1 MGASPEQIAAA
12 KLQAV
17 EQQCEVW
24 EENWDTVVMFLR
36 MTTQWNTS
44 MAGLTGL
51 NYPSLEW
58 LCKLYSVKDPVAIF
72 EGVQVM
78 EGAALAILNSK
89 RAS

>member
-1 MGASPEQIAAA
+1 
-12 KLQAV
+12 
-17 EQQCEVW
+17 
-24 EENWDTVVMFLR
+24 
-36 MTTQWNTS
+36 

-78 EGAALAILNSK
+78 EMAALAVLN
-89 RAS
+89 ASRK